1 MSWHQNDQPLW
12 IYMWRHQVLLTLSSC
27 ADPVIKDDRQ
37 YYRNDTLK
45 MSR

>member
-27 ADPVIKDDRQ
+27 ADPVIKGISWQ
-37 YYRNDTLK
+37 TVLQE
-45 MSR
+45 